1 HGKHS
6 SDRMRGANGSE
17 SHFPAHHQSSY
28 RMLQNE
34 RKRTLW
40 ERPCVAKGPQSG
52 PGDICWEA
60 EIWGRY
66 ATLSRHKAAPTKKR

>member
-1 HGKHS
+1 
-6 SDRMRGANGSE
+6 
-17 SHFPAHHQSSY
+17 
-28 RMLQNE
+28 MLQNE